1 MQTQN
6 RLLDDLARV
15 ASGALSTLAGI
26 KDEIEALLRQQVER
40 LLGDMELVNREEFE
54 AVKAMAAKARAEQEV
69 LVTRIRKLEAALA
82 GRKRAAAKAP
92 ARKASAAKA
101 PARKARAA
109 KAPARK
115 TSAAKAPARKKGA
128 AKAPARKASAA
139 KAPARKKGAA
149 KRSTKPSGRAP
160 GRASIPRRQPKGKT
174 KGG

>member
-15 ASGALSTLAGI
+15 AGGALSTLAGI

-54 AVKAMAAKARAEQEV
+54 AVKAMAAKARAEQEA
-69 LVTRIRKLEAALA
+69 LVARIRKLEAELA

-101 PARKARAA
+101 PARKASAA

-115 TSAAKAPARKKGA
+115 TSAAK
-128 AKAPARKASAA
+128 
-139 KAPARKKGAA
+139 
-149 KRSTKPSGRAP
+149 RSTKPR
-160 GRASIPRRQPKGKT
+160 GRASSPRRRPKGKT

>member
-15 ASGALSTLAGI
+15 AGGALSTLAGI

-54 AVKAMAAKARAEQEV
+54 AVKAMAAKARAEQEA
-69 LVTRIRKLEAALA
+69 LVARIRKLEAELA
-82 GRKRAAAKAP
+82 GRKRAAAKTPARKASAAKAPARRASAAKAP

-101 PARKARAA
+101 PARKA
-109 KAPARK
+109 
-115 TSAAKAPARKKGA
+115 SAAKAPAR
-128 AKAPARKASAA
+128 RAS
-139 KAPARKKGAA
+139 AA
-149 KRSTKPSGRAP
+149 KRSTKPR
-160 GRASIPRRQPKGKT
+160 GRASSSRRRPKGKT

>member
-15 ASGALSTLAGI
+15 AGGALSMLAGI

-54 AVKAMAAKARAEQEV
+54 AVKAMAAKARAEQEA
-69 LVTRIRKLEAALA
+69 LVARIRKLEAELA

-92 ARKASAAKA
+92 ARKTSAAKAPARKARAAKTPARKTRAAKA

-115 TSAAKAPARKKGA
+115 KSAAKTPARKT
-128 AKAPARKASAA
+128 R
-139 KAPARKKGAA
+139 AA
-149 KRSTKPSGRAP
+149 KRSTKPP
-160 GRASIPRRQPKGKT
+160 GRASSPHRRPKGKT

>member
-15 ASGALSTLAGI
+15 AGGALSTLAGI

-54 AVKAMAAKARAEQEV
+54 AVKAMAAKARAEQEA
-69 LVTRIRKLEAALA
+69 LVARIRKLEAELA
-82 GRKRAAAKAP
+82 GRKRAAAKTP
-92 ARKASAAKA
+92 ARKKSAAKT

-115 TSAAKAPARKKGA
+115 ASA
-128 AKAPARKASAA
+128 ARKARAA
-139 KAPARKKGAA
+139 R
-149 KRSTKPSGRAP
+149 RSTKPR
-160 GRASIPRRQPKGKT
+160 GRASSPRRRPKDKT
-174 KGG
+174 KGGR

>member
-92 ARKASAAKA
+92 ARKARAAKPPARKASAAKA
-101 PARKARAA
+101 PARKASAA

-115 TSAAKAPARKKGA
+115 T
-128 AKAPARKASAA
+128 SAA

-160 GRASIPRRQPKGKT
+160 GRASSSRRRPKGKT